1 MADASHLQNHLLT
14 SFILR
19 LLTHSYHISTTE
31 GDYWNSKYWL
41 RRTSSHPFLDFY
53 SEAKG
58 DKGQGATR
66 AMSFVD
72 QVEAV
77 AKGKKAGSASTACG
91 ARNLVEGVKGL
102 QARELVALVEG
113 FWRQEQSEH
122 T

>member
-14 SFILR
+14 S
-19 LLTHSYHISTTE
+19 LTHSSRGCSE

-53 SEAKG
+53 TREAEA
-58 DKGQGATR
+58 DSRANGATR

-113 FWRQEQSEH
+113 FWSQEQSGH